1 MRRQAF
7 ALLALAVAIHIVF
20 VASLAEPRH
29 FLNPLFVEGV
39 HNLEEG
45 QGSDFYAFYQAGR
58 YVLDGEDI
66 YRRPMEDQNRVVP
79 YAYFY
84 RYLPFVAYTI
94 GVALN
99 AVPPRVA
106 YWLWVILVEVILL
119 ACIAATR
126 KMTRDL
132 WLFSQLTTMWLVFTP
147 FYLEQYMG
155 QLTFVMAALMF
166 AFALAHARGRRAA
179 FQWSWIASLLI
190 KHLTVLYLPILVRMK
205 RYRTILLGLGLVVLT
220 TVPYLVLRKSGVGDF
235 THDNFSM
242 NLTPMAGNLGFMSLL
257 MVVKDHFFPR
267 ASEVFMSVGPVGV
280 SWTRLMIAAAAGVPT
295 LVCLWATFSK
305 RPFDFLES
313 LALWTIL
320 FFFVFREVWEY
331 HYVIL
336 MPIFVL
342 LYARTRAKVLW
353 VMYALLAAPTFF
365 VLYDVPGNDPE
376 AHWTTF
382 QHVFNHAWKVA
393 PVVWL
398 FVWVAIGRF
407 RRAARRGDERAD
419 GSLAI
424 TF

>member
-1 MRRQAF
+1 MKRK
-7 ALLALAVAIHIVF
+7 ALLLLTFALAVHVVF
-20 VASLAEPRH
+20 MASLISPGH

-58 YVLDGEDI
+58 YVLDGDDI
-66 YRRPMEDQNRVVP
+66 YRRPMEDPGRVVP

-94 GVALN
+94 GVAAN

-106 YWLWVILVEVILL
+106 YWLWVALVELVLL
-119 ACIAATR
+119 MCVAATR
-126 KMTRDL
+126 RMTRDT
-132 WLFSQLTTMWLVFTP
+132 WLFAQLAAMWLMFTP

-155 QLTFVMAALMF
+155 QLTFVMAALIF
-166 AFALAHARGRRAA
+166 AFAIAHARGRRAA
-179 FQWSWIASLLI
+179 FEWSWIASLLI
-190 KHLTVLYLPILVRMK
+190 KHLTILYVPLLVRMR
-205 RYRTILLGLGLVVLT
+205 RYRPVLVGAALLVVT
-220 TVPYLVLRKSGVGDF
+220 TVPYLLLRRSGVGDF
-235 THDNFSM
+235 THDNFSF
-242 NLTPMAGNLGFMSLL
+242 NLNPMPGNLGFLALL
-257 MVVKDHFFPR
+257 MVIKYHFFPA
-267 ASEVFMSVGPVGV
+267 ASDFFARIGPLGI
-280 SWTRLMIAAAAGVPT
+280 SWTRIMLVAAAGFPT
-295 LVCLWATFSK
+295 LVCLWATYRR

-336 MPIFVL
+336 MPLLVL
-342 LYARTRAKVLW
+342 LYARTRAGILW
-353 VMYALLAAPTFF
+353 VMYVLLAAPTFF
-365 VLYDVPGNDPE
+365 ILYDVPGTDPE
-376 AHWTTF
+376 AHWTVF
-382 QHVFNHAWKVA
+382 QHVFNHAWKIA

-398 FVWVAIGRF
+398 FVWLAAGRF
-407 RRAARRGDERAD
+407 RRRSRQTDERAD

>member
-7 ALLALAVAIHIVF
+7 ALLAFAVVVHIIF
-20 VASLAEPRH
+20 MASLVEPGH

-39 HNLEEG
+39 HNIGEG
-45 QGSDFYAFYQAGR
+45 QGSDFYAFYQAGH
-58 YVLDGEDI
+58 YVLSGDDI
-66 YRRPMEDQNRVVP
+66 YRRPMDDPDRVVP

-84 RYLPFVAYTI
+84 RYLPFVAYTV

-106 YWLWVILVEVILL
+106 YWLWVVLVELVLL
-119 ACIAATR
+119 ACLMATR
-126 KMTRDL
+126 KMTRDF
-132 WLFSQLTTMWLVFTP
+132 WLFAQLAAMWLIFTP

-155 QLTFVMAALMF
+155 QLTFVMAALIF

-179 FQWSWIASLLI
+179 FEWSWIASLLI
-190 KHLTVLYLPILVRMK
+190 KHLTVLYLPILARMK
-205 RYRTILLGLGLVVLT
+205 RYRTILVGLGLVALT
-220 TVPYLVLRKSGVGDF
+220 TIPYLLLRKSGVGDF
-235 THDNFSM
+235 THDNFSL
-242 NLTPMAGNLGFMSLL
+242 NLNPRPGNLGFLSLL
-257 MVVKDHFFPR
+257 MVVKYHFFPR
-267 ASEVFMSVGPVGV
+267 ASEFFARLGPLGI
-280 SWTRLMIAAAAGVPT
+280 SWTRIMLVLAAGVPT
-295 LVCLWATFSK
+295 LVCLWTTFRR

-313 LALWTIL
+313 VALWTIL

-342 LYARTRAKVLW
+342 LYARTRSKTLW
-353 VMYALLAAPTFF
+353 VIYALLAAPTFF
-365 VLYDVPGNDPE
+365 VLYDFPGIAPE

-382 QHVFNHAWKVA
+382 QHIFNHAWKIA

-398 FVWVAIGRF
+398 FVWVAAGRF
-407 RRAARRGDERAD
+407 RRSAKIADERAD
-419 GSLAI
+419 GALAI